1 MKKTFTIGIAA
12 SITLLGF
19 GTIVRTI
26 RNSQLLM
33 PTEYKA
39 IRNVVNEIAKN
50 NSLGKGLLTFTIIPG
65 PTMKWY
71 VDDLNICNLRK
82 HCAFYSSI
90 NPYKRY
96 SGKNSYEINEAMRQT
111 NVFGFP
117 GGSASKTGIISIYAT
132 TFRQS
137 SKKNNLLNCVVA
149 HELGHLSQFN
159 QSQNEWIENGKT
171 PRDRTSIEVSKKLQ
185 RESEIKADKE
195 AILMLFNVG
204 YPIETCSK
212 VREEWLRKTG
222 APMETK
228 EEHSHP
234 GYIEWMNELTN
245 FTAGIKKNP
254 PKKQKK
260 SNHGEWKYYREL
272 NVLKLEPSKK

>member
-1 MKKTFTIGIAA
+1 MKKAFTIGITATIA
-12 SITLLGF
+12 LFGF
-19 GTIVRTI
+19 GTIFKTV

-33 PTEYKA
+33 PTEYKT

-50 NSLGKGLLTFTIIPG
+50 NSLGEDSLTFTIIPG
-65 PTMKWY
+65 PNMKWY

-90 NPYKRY
+90 NPYKKY
-96 SGKNSYEINEAMRQT
+96 SGKNNSEINEAMRQT

-117 GGSASKTGIISIYAT
+117 GGSASKTGIISIYTT
-132 TFRQS
+132 TFRQN

-159 QSQNEWIENGKT
+159 QSQNEWIENGKAHQ
-171 PRDRTSIEVSKKLQ
+171 DSTSIEVSKKLQ

-234 GYIEWMNELTN
+234 GYNEWMNELTN
-245 FTAGIKKNP
+245 FTAEVKKNP
-254 PKKQKK
+254 PNQKK
-260 SNHGEWKYYREL
+260 ISTHGKWKYNREL
-272 NVLKLEPSKK
+272 NVLKFEPS

>member
-1 MKKTFTIGIAA
+1 MKRAFNIGITATIA
-12 SITLLGF
+12 LFGF
-19 GTIVRTI
+19 GTIFNTV

-33 PTEYKA
+33 PTEYKT

-50 NSLGKGLLTFTIIPG
+50 NSLGEGSLTFTIIPG
-65 PTMKWY
+65 PNMKWY

-90 NPYKRY
+90 NPYKKY
-96 SGKNSYEINEAMRQT
+96 SGKNSHEINEAMRQT
-111 NVFGFP
+111 NMFGFP
-117 GGSASKTGIISIYAT
+117 GGSAYKTGIISIYT
-132 TFRQS
+132 STFRHNN
-137 SKKNNLLNCVVA
+137 KNNKLLNCVVA

-159 QSQNEWIENGKT
+159 QSQNEWIENGKAQQ
-171 PRDRTSIEVSKKLQ
+171 DSTSIEVSKKLQ

-204 YPIETCSK
+204 YPLETCSK

-222 APMETK
+222 TPMETK

-234 GYIEWMNELTN
+234 GYIEWMNELIN
-245 FTAGIKKNP
+245 FTAEIKKNP
-254 PKKQKK
+254 PKKQMK

-272 NVLKLEPSKK
+272 NVLKLEPRKK